1 VLSLDTRSA
10 GLGFV
15 TGGFGLVAL
24 LFLGATLAAAR
35 PGWIAG
41 VLALLAL
48 LYFGRLSVA
57 GEPSL
62 EGLGI
67 VSVLLLL
74 TGELSQWSMDS
85 RHAGSYETGVHLWR
99 AAGIVVLGLLG
110 LGTVLLSQVA
120 TGVPI
125 AGGIGTVAVAM
136 VAAVALLGLISA
148 VALRRPDRPAVP
160 YDSREAP

>member
-1 VLSLDTRSA
+1 MRSA
-10 GLGFV
+10 GLVFV
-15 TGGFGLVAL
+15 SGGFGLVVL
-24 LFLGATLAAAR
+24 LLLGATLVLAR

-48 LYFGRLSVA
+48 LYFGRLAVA

-67 VSVLLLL
+67 SSVLLLL

-85 RHAGSYETGVHLWR
+85 RLAGRYEAGVHLWR
-99 AAGIVVLGLLG
+99 AAGIVLLGLLG
-110 LGTVLLSQVA
+110 LGTVLLSQLA

-125 AGGIGTVAVAM
+125 AAGIGTVAVAM
-136 VAAVALLGLISA
+136 TAAVALLGLISVA
-148 VALRRPDRPAVP
+148 ALRRSDRPDPRADLP
-160 YDSREAP
+160 DPRDAS

>member
-1 VLSLDTRSA
+1 MLSLDTRSA
-10 GLGFV
+10 GLVFV
-15 TGGFGLVAL
+15 SGGFGLVVL
-24 LFLGATLAAAR
+24 LLLGATLVVAR

-41 VLALLAL
+41 VPGLLAL
-48 LYFGRLSVA
+48 LYFGRLVVA

-85 RHAGSYETGVHLWR
+85 RLAGRYETGVHLWR

-110 LGTVLLSQVA
+110 LGTVLLSQLA

-136 VAAVALLGLISA
+136 TAAVALLGLISVA
-148 VALRRPDRPAVP
+148 ALRRGRPAKP
-160 YDSREAP
+160 RDAS

>member
-1 VLSLDTRSA
+1 MLSLDTRSA

-15 TGGFGLVAL
+15 TGGLGLVAL
-24 LFLGATLAAAR
+24 LLLGATLVAAR

-48 LYFGRLSVA
+48 LYFGRLAVA

-67 VSVLLLL
+67 ASVLLLL

-85 RHAGSYETGVHLWR
+85 RHAGRYEAGVHLWR
-99 AAGIVVLGLLG
+99 AAGIALLGLLG

-120 TGVPI
+120 TDVPI
-125 AGGIGTVAVAM
+125 DGGIGTVAVAM
-136 VAAVALLGLISA
+136 AAAVAVLGLVSV
-148 VALRRPDRPAVP
+148 VALRRPGRPDRTDPRDA
-160 YDSREAP
+160 A

>member
-1 VLSLDTRSA
+1 MVLSLDTRSA
-10 GLGFV
+10 GLAFV
-15 TGGFGLVAL
+15 TGGFGMVVL
-24 LFLGATLAAAR
+24 LLLGATLVAAR

-41 VLALLAL
+41 LLGLLGL

-85 RHAGSYETGVHLWR
+85 RLAGRYETGVHLRR

-110 LGTVLLSQVA
+110 LGTVLLSQLA

-125 AGGIGTVAVAM
+125 AGGIGTVAIAM
-136 VAAVALLGLISA
+136 AAAVALLGLVSV
-148 VALRRPDRPAVP
+148 VALRRADRPDPRDA
-160 YDSREAP
+160 S